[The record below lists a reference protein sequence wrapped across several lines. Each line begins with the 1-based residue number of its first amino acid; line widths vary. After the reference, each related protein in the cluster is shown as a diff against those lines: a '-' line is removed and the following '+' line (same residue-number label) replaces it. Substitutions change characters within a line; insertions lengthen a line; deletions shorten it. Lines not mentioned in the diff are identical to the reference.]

1 MYALVT
7 GGTSGIGYDIA
18 KILSNKGY
26 NIIIVGKDIKK
37 VDKKIFKTNIQLISL
52 DLSKEENCYKLYEK
66 VKKYDIDIFI
76 NNAGF
81 GMFGN
86 FLKTDLNTEIN
97 MINTNVISVH
107 ILTKLFL
114 NDMVKKNKGYILN
127 TASAAAFTYGPLM
140 STYYAT
146 KSYVYKLTL
155 SIYEELKRNNSNVVI
170 SCLAPGPVDTNFNN
184 VANVKFSIKSL
195 SSEYVA
201 NYAIKKLFKRKILI
215 IPGFLL
221 KLTRIFINFVPL
233 KLLLKFSYGIQ
244 KRKK

>member
-37 VDKKIFKTNIQLISL
+37 VDKKNFKTNIQLISL

-114 NDMVKKNKGYILN
+114 ND
-127 TASAAAFTYGPLM
+127 
-140 STYYAT
+140 
-146 KSYVYKLTL
+146 
-155 SIYEELKRNNSNVVI
+155 
-170 SCLAPGPVDTNFNN
+170 
-184 VANVKFSIKSL
+184 FSIL
-195 SSEYVA
+195 
-201 NYAIKKLFKRKILI
+201 
-215 IPGFLL
+215 
-221 KLTRIFINFVPL
+221 
-233 KLLLKFSYGIQ
+233 
-244 KRKK
+244 